1 MRKRLIAHQILLTA
15 TLFLVSAC
23 GDGGSPNSD
32 STQSDGGSLKSE
44 SSQDVVSEPKTTV
57 QTNIVFENIT
67 IDLESDPWNWPMD
80 TNSWPARDY
89 HPIHIFGENYQGK
102 VESTLTF
109 DMLKIGQSVISPVD
123 GVVIDNRPQPEDC
136 DTELYI
142 MDSKS
147 QQIFSIDHITS
158 TLKRDDQ
165 VKVGQIIATVPAWQC
180 KEDFGRYELMLV
192 KEENGKMQAYCP
204 LDFINPTSKPDILL
218 SISKV
223 ITEWNNVA
231 STDRSKY
238 TSEQM
243 SGNLCL
249 TPTAPA

>member
-1 MRKRLIAHQILLTA
+1 MRKRLIANQILLTV

-23 GDGGSPNSD
+23 GDDGSP
-32 STQSDGGSLKSE
+32 KSE
-44 SSQDVVSEPKTTV
+44 NTQGDVRETKETV
-57 QTNIVFENIT
+57 QTNIVFENLS
-67 IDLESDPWNWPMD
+67 IDLESNPWKWPSD

-89 HPIHIFGENYQGK
+89 PPIHIFGENYQGK

-147 QQIFSIDHITS
+147 QQIFSLDHVITN
-158 TLKRDDQ
+158 LNKNDE
-165 VKVGQIIATVPAWQC
+165 VKVGQIIATVPASRC
-180 KEDFGRYELMLV
+180 KEDFGRFGLMLV
-192 KEENGKMQAYCP
+192 KETNGLMEAYCP
-204 LDFINPTSKPDILL
+204 LDSINPTSKPNILL

-223 ITEWNNVA
+223 TAEWNKVA
-231 STDRSKY
+231 TTDRSKY

>member
-1 MRKRLIAHQILLTA
+1 MGTYIMRKRLIANQILLTV

-23 GDGGSPNSD
+23 GDDGSP
-32 STQSDGGSLKSE
+32 KSE
-44 SSQDVVSEPKTTV
+44 NTQGDVRETKETV
-57 QTNIVFENIT
+57 QTNIVFENLS
-67 IDLESDPWNWPMD
+67 IDLESNPWKWPSD

-89 HPIHIFGENYQGK
+89 PPIHIFGENYQGK

-147 QQIFSIDHITS
+147 QQIFSLDHVITN
-158 TLKRDDQ
+158 LNKNDE

-192 KEENGKMQAYCP
+192 KETNGLMEAYCP
-204 LDFINPTSKPDILL
+204 LDFINPTSKPNILL

-223 ITEWNNVA
+223 TAEWNKVA
-231 STDRSKY
+231 TTDRSKY